1 MSNGEVQQ
9 QVTEDDPLM
18 IAWNAHQQTDAFS
31 NAKKWAAHEQHL
43 DGALWAV
50 FESGF
55 RAGGKT
61 VHEANGQALFAFD
74 QRDKADLLL
83 RDAID
88 RRKSLE
94 NLAGTMAYA
103 LKHGKPWS
111 DAIERQYREAMS
123 FDRALTTNPRND
135 EGRR

>member
-1 MSNGEVQQ
+1 MTSQEQR
-9 QVTEDDPLM
+9 QVAEDDPLM
-18 IAWNAHQQTDAFS
+18 IAWKAYQQTDAFA
-31 NAKKWAAHEQHL
+31 NANKWAAHEQHL
-43 DGALWAV
+43 KGSLWAV

-103 LKHGKPWS
+103 LKHGRPWC
-111 DAIERQYREAMS
+111 DAIDHQYREAML
-123 FDRALTTNPRND
+123 FERHLVANPQND
-135 EGRR
+135 EGQR